1 MEKNYP
7 SLAFTTAV
15 KEMQE
20 KLGSRAAY
28 ARLEKSTYVSG
39 MTAAELEFIS
49 GRDSFYMATI
59 SENGYPY
66 IQHRGGPKGFLK
78 VLDPNR
84 LGVIDFKGNAQYI
97 SVGNIATHS
106 NVALIMVDY
115 PAQARLKIFAKA
127 KIVELKDDPALYR
140 LLDLPGYKFRPER
153 MMVFDV
159 EAYDW
164 NCPQHIIP
172 RYTVEDMEEIY
183 TSQLE
188 YIKKLEAEIKTL
200 RAEIDRDLG
209 ISGLP
214 G

>member
-7 SLAFTTAV
+7 SLAFTAAV

-28 ARLEKSTYVSG
+28 ARIEKSTYVSG
-39 MTAAELEFIS
+39 LTASEVDFIS
-49 GRDSFYMATI
+49 RRDSFYMATI

-78 VLDPNR
+78 VLDGKR

-97 SVGNIATHS
+97 SVGNIATHN

-115 PAQARLKIFAKA
+115 PARARLKIFARA
-127 KIVELKDDPALYR
+127 KIIELKDDPALYK
-140 LLDLPGYKFRPER
+140 LLDLDGYKFRAER

-164 NCPQHIIP
+164 NCPQHITP
-172 RYTVEDMEEIY
+172 RYTIEDMEEIY
-183 TSQLE
+183 AAQLG
-188 YIKKLEAEIKTL
+188 YIKQLEAEIKTL
-200 RAEIDRDLG
+200 KAGMD
-209 ISGLP
+209 
-214 G
+214 